1 MQMKE
6 ILEKVSADT
15 GLSQKKVKEVI
26 RSFFNYLSEEFRI
39 AKPGE
44 SLRIQ
49 GYGTFRVVKR
59 APKRGRNPRTG
70 EEIQIPARKVLTF
83 KPSEAFIEELKE

>member
-6 ILEKVSADT
+6 ILEKVASEAE
-15 GLSQKKVKEVI
+15 LSQKKVKEVI
-26 RSFFNYLSEEFRI
+26 RSFFKYLEEEFRI

-49 GYGTFRVVKR
+49 GYGTFKVVKR
-59 APKRGRNPRTG
+59 KARKARNPQTG
-70 EEIQIPARKVLTF
+70 EEVEIPPRKVLTF
-83 KPSEAFIEELKE
+83 KPSEVFVEELEE